1 MATNQATSDV
11 STNMERILGELGLR
25 AAVERFK
32 AEKIDENVA
41 VTLSDNELIRLGV
54 ATIGDRARFRQLCRK
69 HCGTG
74 PDSVAQMEGVEGSSS
89 GLQVSRSVALR
100 ERALLF
106 NSRSSRGRQS
116 QKKKERK
123 RTWTATFVCL
133 ADRLATKVPSATE
146 KQVLQKAGL
155 GIKKIK
161 FDVDSDEKAV
171 LETITSSEV
180 NSETGQTIGFSA
192 LKECGGFELMTCVAN
207 CRNLSTLD
215 CAWSVKS
222 IKANIGGQSRIYL
235 RPIQQDLS
243 TTPLSEDTPCEIK
256 EKCIVCGQDVLI
268 RNLRTHVY
276 MCSEDAIIQSG
287 SDEDELT
294 SSYQV
299 NHLNPQP
306 EESSSNNSQE
316 VIPVMDSNQPV
327 QIEETRDQE
336 INVQNIE
343 EESVE
348 SLVSKI
354 VAYCRS
360 QQVTDPVEILRYYQ
374 SQFVLGRDLEITNPN
389 ETCEGV
395 TSYISV
401 DRRNILKTS
410 FDEIKEISNLR
421 LTLQVDFYG
430 EVSM

>member
-1 MATNQATSDV
+1 MYGSNQASSDV
-11 STNMERILGELGLR
+11 FSSIEKILSELGLR

-41 VTLSDNELIRLGV
+41 ATLSDNELIRLGV

-69 HCGTG
+69 HCGSG
-74 PDSVAQMEGVEGSSS
+74 PDSVGQIEGGEGSSS
-89 GLQVSRSVALR
+89 GLQVSRSIALR

-116 QKKKERK
+116 KKKEKK

-133 ADRLATKVPSATE
+133 ADRLATKVPTATE

-161 FDVDSDEKAV
+161 FEIDSDEKAV

-180 NSETGQTIGFSA
+180 NSETGQTIGFSKP
-192 LKECGGFELMTCVAN
+192 KECGGFELMTCVAN

-215 CAWSVKS
+215 CAWALKS
-222 IKANIGGQSRIYL
+222 IKANIGGQSRIYV
-235 RPIQQDLS
+235 RPIQKDLS
-243 TTPLSEDTPCEIK
+243 TTPLSEDSPCEIK
-256 EKCIVCGQDVLI
+256 EKCILCGQDVLV
-268 RNLRTHVY
+268 RNLRTYVY
-276 MCSEDAIIQSG
+276 MCSEAAIQIDSG
-287 SDEDELT
+287 EEELT
-294 SSYQV
+294 SSYPV
-299 NHLNPQP
+299 NHLPRP
-306 EESSSNNSQE
+306 EGSSSNDNQG

-327 QIEETRDQE
+327 QIVETQDV
-336 INVQNIE
+336 NVQNIE

-348 SLVSKI
+348 SLVSRI

-374 SQFVLGRDLEITNPN
+374 SQFVIGRDLDITNPN

-395 TSYISV
+395 TSYILV
-401 DRRNILKTS
+401 DRGNILETS
-410 FDEIKEISNLR
+410 FDELKEISNLR
-421 LTLQVDFYG
+421 LTLQVNFYG